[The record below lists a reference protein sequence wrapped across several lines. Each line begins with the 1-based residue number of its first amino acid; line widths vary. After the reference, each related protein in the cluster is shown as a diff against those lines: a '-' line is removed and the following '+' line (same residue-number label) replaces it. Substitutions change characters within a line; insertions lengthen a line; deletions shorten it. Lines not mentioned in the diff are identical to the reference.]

1 MRGTPCS
8 RAARSCGPLAK
19 VSPQLPAASCRP
31 NSAGAIV
38 VLACGQSSTPAAAL
52 NCWNRT
58 RLRSRAVA
66 RSTPRGSG
74 RSSRSTFGASTYPNA
89 TPGGVHQRVAT
100 AGQLPTAAGRRHRPP
115 ARSIRAD
122 ITTRGE
128 LPMPTFDPARPGR
141 LGRTGQACYRHR
153 WLTLAAWIAGVAC
166 LVVLWV
172 QFGAAADNSFTGSDP
187 GQTILDQH
195 FPQRSGDT
203 LTLAIRS
210 TAPITSAA
218 VRSQVGRALVPLRH
232 AAHVTAVTSPYTT
245 PGQVS
250 RNGHIAFASVQF
262 SVPSTGISSGETS
275 ALMNEARA
283 ASGPGVTFSLGGD
296 VVDQA
301 ETPYG
306 GASDGI
312 GIAAAAIVLLIAFG
326 SFLAMG
332 LPVLT
337 AVFGIGSGLSLIA
350 LLGHVFPAPS
360 FSPIIASMIGLGVG
374 VDYALFI
381 VTRFREYLRAGA
393 APEAATERAMRS
405 AGRSVLTAG
414 TTVVIGMMGLLV
426 LRQPLMTGVAVA
438 AAATVAMTV
447 LAALTLLPA
456 LLGFTGTRLARPSRF
471 RVPGL
476 GRRPLKVR
484 TGKTAPQPAG
494 NAAAAAPHAAER
506 WAAVVSRHPVRAAL
520 AAVAVI
526 AVLAVPALSM
536 TLNMPDESAQ
546 APGTMGRASYE
557 IMAEGFGPGFG
568 APLIVAATGR
578 DPGPGGGT
586 LERALARTP
595 GVAHVTPPVVSRDG
609 RAVMLVAYPVTSE
622 QDPATNALV
631 NRLSDQV
638 LPRAVAGTGL
648 TAHLTGPN
656 VGNVTFA
663 NTIAARMPALIG
675 VVIGLS
681 MLLLLVVFRSIAVA
695 IKAAVMNLLSI
706 GAAYGVLVAVTQWGW
721 GHQLFGFPEKI
732 PITTWVPMFLFVIL
746 FGLSMDYEV
755 FLLSRIKEEYDRTGD
770 NTASVAR
777 GLAQTAR
784 VISAA
789 AAIMV
794 VVFLSFVLGADVSVK
809 QIGLGLAVAVLV
821 DATLV
826 RLVLVPALMEL
837 LGRANW
843 WLPTWLDRILPRS
856 PAPDAAP
863 EPAAAA
869 GPPPV
874 GAGFGS

>member
-1 MRGTPCS
+1 MQTKD
-8 RAARSCGPLAK
+8 L
-19 VSPQLPAASCRP
+19 
-31 NSAGAIV
+31 
-38 VLACGQSSTPAAAL
+38 
-52 NCWNRT
+52 
-58 RLRSRAVA
+58 
-66 RSTPRGSG
+66 
-74 RSSRSTFGASTYPNA
+74 
-89 TPGGVHQRVAT
+89 
-100 AGQLPTAAGRRHRPP
+100 
-115 ARSIRAD
+115 
-122 ITTRGE
+122 
-128 LPMPTFDPARPGR
+128 ARPGLHPGL
-141 LGRTGQACYRHR
+141 LGRTGRACYRHR
-153 WLTLAAWIAGVAC
+153 WVTLASWVAGVAC
-166 LVVLWV
+166 LVVLWM
-172 QFGAAADNSFTGSDP
+172 QFGAPADNNFTGQDP
-187 GQTILDQH
+187 GQAILNQH

-210 TAPITSAA
+210 SAPVTSAP
-218 VRSQVGRALVPLRH
+218 VRSRVSAALVPLRREP
-232 AAHVTAVTSPYTT
+232 HVTAVADPYTT

-250 RNGHIAFASVQF
+250 RDGHIAFASVQF
-262 SVPSTGISSGETS
+262 GVPSTGIPAREAT
-275 ALMNEARA
+275 ALMNQARA
-283 ASGPGVTFSLGGD
+283 ASGHGVTFSLGGD
-296 VVDQA
+296 VIDQA

-306 GASDGI
+306 GSSDGI
-312 GIAAAAIVLLIAFG
+312 GVGAAAIVLLIAFG

-337 AVFGIGSGLSLIA
+337 AVFGIGSGLALIA

-381 VTRFREYLRAGA
+381 VTRFREYLRAGV
-393 APEAATERAMRS
+393 APAEATERAMRT

-414 TTVVIGMMGLLV
+414 TTVVIGVLGLLV
-426 LRQPLMTGVAVA
+426 LRQPLMNGVAVA

-476 GRRPLKVR
+476 RRRPQKIKNINKGAVPR
-484 TGKTAPQPAG
+484 AAG
-494 NAAAAAPHAAER
+494 RAAAAAPDAAGRSEAAGPQVAAGPDAGGRRAAAGGQHPAER
-506 WAAVVSRHPVRAAL
+506 WAGVISRHPARAAL

-526 AVLAVPALSM
+526 AVLAVPALSL

-546 APGTMGRASYE
+546 AAGTMGRASYE
-557 IMAEGFGPGFG
+557 TMAEGFGPGFG
-568 APLIVAATGR
+568 APLIVAAAGR
-578 DPGPGGGT
+578 DPAAGGAA
-586 LERALARTP
+586 LERAVAGTP

-609 RAVMLVAYPVTSE
+609 RAVMLIAYPATSE
-622 QDPATNALV
+622 QDPATNALA
-631 NRLSDQV
+631 NQLSDQV
-638 LPRAVAGTGL
+638 LPRVTAGTGL
-648 TAHLTGPN
+648 TAYLTGPN
-656 VGNVTFA
+656 AGNVTFA
-663 NTIAARMPALIG
+663 NAITARMPWLIG

-706 GAAYGVLVAVTQWGW
+706 VAAYGVLVAVTQWGW

-826 RLVLVPALMEL
+826 RLVLVPAVMEL

-843 WLPTWLDRILPRS
+843 WLPGWLDRILPRS
-856 PAPDAAP
+856 PAPEPVAGAAP
-863 EPAAAA
+863 ALAHTSVRGERAEA
-869 GPPPV
+869 GR
-874 GAGFGS
+874 